1 MSLFWTQTRLPSV
14 SAPQFAIYIEPLMPP
29 HSDWYKPELVRHTH
43 CFSSHP
49 SWFTM
54 ATDHQNPATKQKQP
68 VASAFK
74 LVIYEQEN
82 FQGRCH
88 ELTGPC
94 NNLQEAGVEKVG
106 SVLVLCGPWVGFEQ
120 SGCKGE
126 QYVFEKGEY
135 PRWDAWTNSRRSD
148 CIVAFRPVKVDSQ
161 EHKIMLYE
169 NPSFSGKKI
178 EIIDD
183 DVPSFHAH
191 GFHEKISSVRVQS
204 GTWVG
209 YQYPGYRGFQYLF
222 EKGEFKECSEFGA
235 IQPQV
240 QSVRR
245 VRDMQFH
252 PRGAFQAS
260 N

>member
-1 MSLFWTQTRLPSV
+1 
-14 SAPQFAIYIEPLMPP
+14 
-29 HSDWYKPELVRHTH
+29 
-43 CFSSHP
+43 
-49 SWFTM
+49 M
-54 ATDHQNPATKQKQP
+54 ATDHQNPASKQQQP
-68 VASAFK
+68 GTSAFK

-106 SVLVLCGPWVGFEQ
+106 SILVLCGPWVGYEQ
-120 SGCKGE
+120 GNCKGE

-135 PRWDAWTNSRRSD
+135 PRWDSWTNSRRSD
-148 CIVAFRPVKVDSQ
+148 TLVAFRPIKVDSQ
-161 EHKIMLYE
+161 EHKIVLYE
-169 NPSFSGKKI
+169 NPSFAGKKI

-191 GFHEKISSVRVQS
+191 GYQEKVSSVRVQS

-209 YQYPGYRGFQYLF
+209 YQYPGYRGYQFLF
-222 EKGEFKECSEFGA
+222 EKGEYKDSTEFGA
-235 IQPQV
+235 QIPQI

-245 VRDMQFH
+245 IRDMQWH
-252 PRGAFQAS
+252 QRGAFHPV